1 MRLEGTFLRSR
12 AGRRI
17 FWTLLLAAAAPIALF
32 GVAMHA
38 MLSSQFETQAA
49 RQQAQLTKFAGM
61 GLLDR
66 SLDELEQKLA
76 NARENGTCLISMGWG
91 GGLLAKPLYDR
102 REGKRAAK
110 AEGKRAVEAQ
120 AKRGDEEGSD
130 T

>member
-66 SLDELEQKLA
+66 
-76 NARENGTCLISMGWG
+76 
-91 GGLLAKPLYDR
+91 LLVA
-102 REGKRAAK
+102 RAALHSV
-110 AEGKRAVEAQ
+110 AGSGRIEADPPVNRAGARVLT
-120 AKRGDEEGSD
+120 DV
-130 T
+130 